1 MEEKVLVQEIS
12 YPFYGDFVFFL
23 EVGSKLLWIIQ
34 LPLTETTQN
43 EKFCL
48 ETKIFVI
55 DGILLQPWV
64 LVLGSFLKLLLS
76 ILEPVV
82 ETTAVKESG

>member
-1 MEEKVLVQEIS
+1 MDEKVLVQEIS

-34 LPLTETTQN
+34 LPFTETTQN